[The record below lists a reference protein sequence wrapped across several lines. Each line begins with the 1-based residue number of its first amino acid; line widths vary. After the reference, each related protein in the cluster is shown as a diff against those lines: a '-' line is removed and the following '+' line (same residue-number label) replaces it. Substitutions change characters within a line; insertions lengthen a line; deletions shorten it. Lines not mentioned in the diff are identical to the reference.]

1 MKEPDFTEI
10 TPYIFNRYTLYN
22 PPIPHPGVETGVLKH
37 VLITAGVYVTVGRHD
52 EQTLFIWTVKK
63 NRENL
68 FLNQQ
73 SFLFFSTEKLTVELV
88 VFLCLM

>member
-63 NRENL
+63 KQRE
-68 FLNQQ
+68 FV
-73 SFLFFSTEKLTVELV
+73 SKSAKFF
-88 VFLCLM
+88 VFFYRKTNC